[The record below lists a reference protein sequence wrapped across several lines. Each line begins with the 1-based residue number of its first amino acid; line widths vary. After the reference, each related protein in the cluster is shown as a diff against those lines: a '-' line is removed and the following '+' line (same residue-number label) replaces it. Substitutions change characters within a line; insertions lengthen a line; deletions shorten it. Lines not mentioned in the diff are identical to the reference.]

1 MFLVLSDIHIG
12 DDIVNGK
19 LDKIFALIELYAST
33 NNHIILNGDIFDLAK
48 VLEFD
53 DRHREFLS
61 CLKNYGRITY
71 IEGNHDWFMAG
82 LDGYFGPI
90 EIKKELD
97 LIINEKKWIFK
108 HGHQVDKIAM
118 NFPKMNRAAIKFH
131 KMVHDIFK
139 FDIQVY
145 IRKYKIIQ
153 NMLEKQETRLIKANL
168 NCDYL
173 VSGHTHRPGCRIYE
187 SINYINTGDWVI
199 NNSYLLIDN
208 GRFELIK

>member
-90 EIKKELD
+90 EIKKELASD
-97 LIINEKKWIFK
+97 NYKK
-108 HGHQVDKIAM
+108 
-118 NFPKMNRAAIKFH
+118 
-131 KMVHDIFK
+131 
-139 FDIQVY
+139 
-145 IRKYKIIQ
+145 
-153 NMLEKQETRLIKANL
+153 L
-168 NCDYL
+168 N
-173 VSGHTHRPGCRIYE
+173 
-187 SINYINTGDWVI
+187 NY
-199 NNSYLLIDN
+199 
-208 GRFELIK
+208 FQFA